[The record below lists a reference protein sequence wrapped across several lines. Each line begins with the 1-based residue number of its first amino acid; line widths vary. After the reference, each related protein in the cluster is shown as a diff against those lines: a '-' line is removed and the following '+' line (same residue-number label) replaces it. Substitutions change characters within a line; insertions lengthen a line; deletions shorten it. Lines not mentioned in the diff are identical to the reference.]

1 MARHPHLPILKKRA
15 RGRFKRQRTLDSL
28 LVLGAAI
35 ALMFAARID
44 WNALAIT
51 DAEMRVMAVVAGVV
65 ILIGAM
71 VPTGLALYLWH
82 GFANAIAEK
91 KPYRV
96 LMPRTI
102 DGDTIDDMAI
112 GVRYR
117 FANIDAPETGDN
129 ARCERERRRGEGAAA
144 FVERE
149 LRRTTNVS
157 VRRTFRI
164 DQYGRRVAFVLVDG
178 KDLGEMLVQS
188 GFARPWRG
196 SRRKWCGPGG
206 GLAKIA
212 EAGGFAHSCK
222 ACGAIQPVA
231 PAR

>member
-1 MARHPHLPILKKRA
+1 MARYPHLPILKKRA
-15 RGRFKRQRTLDSL
+15 RGRSKRQRTFDSA

-35 ALMFAARID
+35 ILLTQID
-44 WNALAIT
+44 WSALAIT
-51 DAEMRVMAVVAGVV
+51 DAEMRVMAIVAGLV
-65 ILIGAM
+65 ILTGATF
-71 VPTGLALYLWH
+71 PTGFALYLWH
-82 GFANAIAEK
+82 GFANTIPEK
-91 KPYRV
+91 QPYRV
-96 LMPRTI
+96 LMPHAI

-117 FANIDAPETGDN
+117 LANIDAPETGDN
-129 ARCERERRRGEGAAA
+129 AKCHRERTRGEGAAA

-149 LRRTTNVS
+149 LRRATNVS

-164 DQYGRRVAFVLVDG
+164 DRYGRRVAFVLVDG

-196 SRRKWCGPGG
+196 RRRKWCGPSG

-222 ACGAIQPVA
+222 ACGANQPAA
-231 PAR
+231 PEQ